1 MFRVDVGRYPTQQE
15 GLEALVNPT
24 QSAPNWNG
32 PYLKKESALQD
43 PWGNPY
49 LYQIPG
55 QHGEVDVYSLETTRR
70 RAEPARRR
78 MSEAGSNGF
87 TLLEMLVVI
96 AITAMISGIVAANM
110 ERTLDALELQQN
122 VRLLQADLR
131 VARATALRTGKS
143 VDLEA
148 TDHGHE
154 YDWIG
159 GSRFLPAGI
168 TLSMSRPFVVYP
180 DGSVDAPPIV
190 MSSERRSHA
199 LAVDPVTGGV
209 TVDGQ

>member
-1 MFRVDVGRYPTQQE
+1 
-15 GLEALVNPT
+15 
-24 QSAPNWNG
+24 
-32 PYLKKESALQD
+32 
-43 PWGNPY
+43 
-49 LYQIPG
+49 
-55 QHGEVDVYSLETTRR
+55 
-70 RAEPARRR
+70 
-78 MSEAGSNGF
+78 MSGAGSKGF

-96 AITAMISGIVAANM
+96 AITALISGIVAANM
-110 ERTLDALELQQN
+110 ERTLDALQLQQN

-148 TDHGHE
+148 TNRGRE

-159 GSRFLPAGI
+159 GTRFLPSGI
-168 TLSMSRPFVVYP
+168 TLSMSRPFIVYP
-180 DGSVDAPPIV
+180 DGSVDAPPMV
-190 MSSERRSHA
+190 MASAGRSHT

>member
-1 MFRVDVGRYPTQQE
+1 M
-15 GLEALVNPT
+15 
-24 QSAPNWNG
+24 
-32 PYLKKESALQD
+32 
-43 PWGNPY
+43 
-49 LYQIPG
+49 
-55 QHGEVDVYSLETTRR
+55 
-70 RAEPARRR
+70 
-78 MSEAGSNGF
+78 
-87 TLLEMLVVI
+87 I
-96 AITAMISGIVAANM
+96 ASIVTVNM
-110 ERTLDALELQQN
+110 ERTLGALQLQQN

-148 TDHGHE
+148 TNHGRE

-180 DGSVDAPPIV
+180 DGSVDAPPMV
-190 MSSERRSHA
+190 MSSARRSHA
-199 LAVDPVTGGV
+199 LTVDPVTGGV